1 MKKNSFQK
9 QNTFIV
15 KAEQIIDTF
24 YSIKVIMKDGTIY
37 EAQAP
42 VKIDKQRP
50 IIFSRRNQSP
60 SERNGYRKC

>member
-1 MKKNSFQK
+1 
-9 QNTFIV
+9 
-15 KAEQIIDTF
+15 
-24 YSIKVIMKDGTIY
+24 MKDGTIY